1 MKRKYRHRTGQFSHS
16 RPTLIL
22 KGEADPVSAGGQ
34 AEYILSNALTGP
46 KALIEF
52 PGLGHEFYLSNIGED
67 DSVWV
72 LSGTIRFDPS
82 RIPPGKIRAVEGT
95 VSGRKLN
102 EKLQIKIELPK
113 DLIGRVEI
121 HGYESRS
128 ALMTLTLA
136 GMSSHSLRIRV
147 RNHWI

>member
-1 MKRKYRHRTGQFSHS
+1 MATGGKDIRGALRRSGGDPRVGRDLNIWLEKLGIDDEKEISPWDPGQFSHS

-82 RIPPGKIRAVEGT
+82 RIPPGKIPAVE
-95 VSGRKLN
+95 
-102 EKLQIKIELPK
+102 
-113 DLIGRVEI
+113 
-121 HGYESRS
+121 
-128 ALMTLTLA
+128 
-136 GMSSHSLRIRV
+136 
-147 RNHWI
+147 